1 MFPTMTVFSGIVIDE
16 APAFSTT
23 YKNPWHDRDG
33 WEPFIKTVT
42 FKNLYHWDA
51 THFFWNIYF
60 P

>member
-1 MFPTMTVFSGIVIDE
+1 MTVFSGIVIDE

-33 WEPFIKTVT
+33 WEPFINTVT